1 MKKLIIITVIFS
13 FLSCG
18 KKIEEGPIET
28 FFYFESPQPVN
39 DSELR
44 SLPSK
49 FRGKYFIN
57 DDIELTITD
66 KEIYHTYFED
76 GRLAKSSLDS
86 LKDVVKYNNNKLIWL
101 DDNKRLVYDAKEEKD
116 SIYYFRKRLDT
127 VFSFSER
134 QKAKRINGQLVLSTR
149 DSVFWDVKILSL
161 EKDSL
166 KWKYFCCKTDY
177 EVLKPIVKDITVNAD
192 TSVVHIKP
200 MRREFRKI
208 LSLNTL
214 ASNKYIKIK

>member
-1 MKKLIIITVIFS
+1 MKKLAIIIVIFS
-13 FLSCG
+13 FLSCN
-18 KKIEEGPIET
+18 KEIADGPIET
-28 FFYFESPQPVN
+28 YFYFESPQPVN
-39 DSELR
+39 DSELS

-49 FRGKYFIN
+49 FRGKYFI

-76 GRLAKSSLDS
+76 GKISKSSLDS
-86 LKDVVKYNNNKLIWL
+86 LKNIIEYKNNKLIWL
-101 DDNKRLVYDAKEEKD
+101 DDNEKLVYDTEEEKD

-149 DSVFWDVKILSL
+149 DSVFWNVKILSL

-177 EVLKPIVKDITVNAD
+177 ELLKPMVKDITINTD
-192 TSVVHIKP
+192 TSIVNIKP
-200 MRREFRKI
+200 VRREFAKI
-208 LSLNTL
+208 LSLKSL
-214 ASNKYIKIK
+214 MSNKYVKRK